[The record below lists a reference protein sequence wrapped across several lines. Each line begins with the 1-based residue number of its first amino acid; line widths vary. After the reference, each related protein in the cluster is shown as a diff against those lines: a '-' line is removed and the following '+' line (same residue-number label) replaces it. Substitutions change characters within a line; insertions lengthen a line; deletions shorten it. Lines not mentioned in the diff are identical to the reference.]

1 MSAPGRRSRRAAV
14 LIAVAS
20 VLAVG
25 LIAANVLLT
34 VWTQGQQRTDEART
48 EALQAARLA
57 VTALTTRDVD
67 ETERLDAATSTLLSD
82 RFRPEYLESRAAS
95 LAAPGGRNLMVTTD
109 ATRAAAE
116 RISEDRAV
124 VLVSA
129 DAMRSR
135 GKGKEQGLAHY
146 RFLVTL
152 VHQHGA
158 WLVDDLVAV

>member
-1 MSAPGRRSRRAAV
+1 V
-14 LIAVAS
+14 LVTVAS
-20 VLAVG
+20 VLVVV
-25 LIAANVLLT
+25 LMVANVLLT
-34 VWTQGQQRTDEART
+34 LWTRDQRRTDEART

-67 ETERLDAATSTLLSD
+67 ETERLEAATSRLLSD
-82 RFRPEYLESRAAS
+82 RFRPEYLESRAES
-95 LAAPGGRNLMVTTD
+95 LAAPGGRNLMVTTN

-116 RISEDRAV
+116 RITQDSAV

-135 GKGKEQGLAHY
+135 GKGKQQGLAHY

-152 VHQHGA
+152 VHRHGA